1 MDENIWPK
9 KNVCLLSKHVG
20 PQFILWIYPPPPQK
34 KKLRDELPTVIKVT
48 IKMLQERYIFIIYC
62 RSGNF
67 RVLKFPR
74 ISDFG
79 PFHEV

>member
-1 MDENIWPK
+1 MWDRN
-9 KNVCLLSKHVG
+9 LFYG
-20 PQFILWIYPPPPQK
+20 FPPPPKK

-48 IKMLQERYIFIIYC
+48 IKMLRKRYIFIIYC

>member
-1 MDENIWPK
+1 MF
-9 KNVCLLSKHVG
+9 VCYQNMWDRNLFYG
-20 PQFILWIYPPPPQK
+20 FPPPPPK

>member
-9 KNVCLLSKHVG
+9 KNVCFSISDR
-20 PQFILWIYPPPPQK
+20 PYQNMWIPPPPQ

-48 IKMLQERYIFIIYC
+48 IKMLQII
-62 RSGNF
+62 
-67 RVLKFPR
+67 
-74 ISDFG
+74 FG

>member
-1 MDENIWPK
+1 MDENILPK
-9 KNVCLLSKHVG
+9 KNVCFPISDRPYQNMWDRNL
-20 PQFILWIYPPPPQK
+20 FYEFPPPPQK
-34 KKLRDELPTVIKVT
+34 KKVTVIKVT
-48 IKMLQERYIFIIYC
+48 IKMLRKRDIFIIYC
-62 RSGNF
+62 ISGNF